1 MRVEGVVFDLDATLI
16 NLGGFVDWKKA
27 HINAMDAYL
36 TCGCPEKLINRFSE
50 KGLFNMLNMVREE
63 NALGM
68 DDAEVERIQ
77 EEAYQAIESCEWEG
91 ALNSHLLPGCSST
104 LGWIAYQ
111 RMRMGVATSNSQAV
125 AEWILEAREIR
136 GYFSSVVGR
145 RPDLKMKPHPD
156 QILKCFE
163 EMGVKPDRGVVVG
176 DSVKDV
182 QAAKSSNVLAI
193 AVPSFFT
200 RRESLEEAGADYII
214 DNLGALPI
222 LLSSLE
228 GV

>member
-1 MRVEGVVFDLDATLI
+1 
-16 NLGGFVDWKKA
+16 
-27 HINAMDAYL
+27 
-36 TCGCPEKLINRFSE
+36 
-50 KGLFNMLNMVREE
+50 
-63 NALGM
+63 
-68 DDAEVERIQ
+68 
-77 EEAYQAIESCEWEG
+77 
-91 ALNSHLLPGCSST
+91 
-104 LGWIAYQ
+104 
-111 RMRMGVATSNSQAV
+111 
-125 AEWILEAREIR
+125 
-136 GYFSSVVGR
+136 
-145 RPDLKMKPHPD
+145 
-156 QILKCFE
+156 
-163 EMGVKPDRGVVVG
+163 MGVKPERGVVVG